1 MPDVRCPYCLKLHD
15 GKCTKEDLQE
25 ALDFYETKRFH
36 HQMKDGWTADDFIT
50 DSELYRNICIIKNLL
65 DESL

>member
-1 MPDVRCPYCLKLHD
+1 MSNCPYKLELH
-15 GKCTKEDLQE
+15 KCTKEDLQE
-25 ALDFYETKRFH
+25 ALDFYETKRFY
-36 HQMKDGWTADDFIT
+36 HQMKDGWTAKDFLI